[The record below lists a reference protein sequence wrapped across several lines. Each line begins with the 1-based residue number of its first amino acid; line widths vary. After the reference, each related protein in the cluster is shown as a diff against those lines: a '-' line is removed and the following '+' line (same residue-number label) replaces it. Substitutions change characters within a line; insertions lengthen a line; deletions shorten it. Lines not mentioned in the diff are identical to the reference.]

1 VFIAPLFIEITT
13 GFEPGISVFIALIN
27 AGFEPVLAVYSNLVF
42 AAPTEPNAQFV
53 YSRFNAILRAIL
65 GQVWRCK
72 VDCGRGSSVAKEVI
86 PQVSHLDLGCLKDC
100 RMAIEH
106 TPGLVF
112 KAPD

>member
-1 VFIAPLFIEITT
+1 VFIAPFFIEITT
-13 GFEPGISVFIALIN
+13 
-27 AGFEPVLAVYSNLVF
+27 GFEPVLAVYSNLVF

-53 YSRFNAILRAIL
+53 YSGFDAFLRAKL

-86 PQVSHLDLGCLKDC
+86 PQVSHLDLGRLKHC
-100 RMAIEH
+100 RMVTEH

-112 KAPD
+112 KAPDQLE